1 VHPGQNGTAA
11 QLAAVT
17 VEGFKNVYD
26 YRSEELYL
34 AYGLSILVVSACFVI
49 GLISIHRNSG
59 SYSNDFSTV
68 LRTTHH
74 LSLQGVVD
82 PAQASG
88 LSPLGKDLA
97 EVKIVMMES
106 NGDPDVPAG
115 FRVAR
120 EPKAEAEFVELGTK
134 QTGDYLYHPV

>member
-1 VHPGQNGTAA
+1 MVSRF
-11 QLAAVT
+11 L
-17 VEGFKNVYD
+17 NVYD
-26 YRSEELYL
+26 YRREELYT
-34 AYGLSILVVSACFVI
+34 AYGVSILVVIACFVL

-68 LRTTHH
+68 LRTTRCP
-74 LSLQGVVD
+74 SLREVVD
-82 PAQASG
+82 AAELSG

-120 EPKAEAEFVELGTK
+120 QPSTEAELKGLVTK
-134 QTGDYLYHPV
+134 QTGDHLYHPV